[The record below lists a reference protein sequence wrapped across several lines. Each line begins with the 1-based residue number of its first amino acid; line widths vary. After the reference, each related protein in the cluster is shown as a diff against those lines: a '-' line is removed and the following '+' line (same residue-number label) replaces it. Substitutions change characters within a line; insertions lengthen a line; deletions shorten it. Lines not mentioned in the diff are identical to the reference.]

1 MPGIV
6 VILYTTQDM
15 NMKKYFQRLKY
26 EVEITLKE
34 QGHTNV
40 FFKHAIIS
48 ANVCTLVA
56 DNFLYK

>member
-15 NMKKYFQRLKY
+15 NMTKYFQRLKY

-40 FFKHAIIS
+40 F
-48 ANVCTLVA
+48 
-56 DNFLYK
+56 